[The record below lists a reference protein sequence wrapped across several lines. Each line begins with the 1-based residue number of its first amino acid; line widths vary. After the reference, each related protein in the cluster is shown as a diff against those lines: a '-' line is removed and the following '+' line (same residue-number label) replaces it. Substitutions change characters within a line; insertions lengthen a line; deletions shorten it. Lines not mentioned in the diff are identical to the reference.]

1 MDIRFISFL
10 LLSLPLFSSLLL
22 YRSLSLSLSPFLSCQ
37 FHVYYIKNLLNS
49 RSKMVG
55 LNDNRIRMGPMW
67 FEIQLYDEFF
77 TVNVVKIPISA
88 IKLILKLH
96 LKLEWPL
103 ESIALFHLFGVSFVF
118 CLKGTTHRAS
128 NVVVW
133 CRNSGSSLH
142 NCTKQKRGRK
152 KNYRKKHFLFCLI

>member
-1 MDIRFISFL
+1 
-10 LLSLPLFSSLLL
+10 
-22 YRSLSLSLSPFLSCQ
+22 
-37 FHVYYIKNLLNS
+37 
-49 RSKMVG
+49 MVG
-55 LNDNRIRMGPMW
+55 LSDNRIRMGPMW

-152 KNYRKKHFLFCLI
+152 KKLQKEVFFILPYLNSMDTASLGFYSPALCVSLSFSGSQHFSRAIKNSKRQREIL